1 MLGLLLFLFSKVVI
15 LVDYVRIFLSIFLLH
30 IFLFFVAILLN
41 ISEMRVCKLGLEIC
55 NLDVF
60 NGLVRQRAFL
70 LSGKALMIN
79 NGLAESVFAMV
90 VIGHS
95 QLDLLMYLL

>member
-15 LVDYVRIFLSIFLLH
+15 LVNYVRIFL
-30 IFLFFVAILLN
+30 FFITILLN
-41 ISEMRVCKLGLEIC
+41 ISEMRVCKLGLKIC

-70 LSGKALMIN
+70 LCSKTLMIN
-79 NGLAESVFAMV
+79 YGLAESVLSVV
-90 VIGHS
+90 VIGHCH
-95 QLDLLMYLL
+95 LDLLMYLL